1 MAKIEKRIVIEKS
14 SERIFNYVA
23 EPLALPQVWPGLL
36 EVREVQRAPDGL
48 AFARWLYKL
57 MGPLIEEWIIAA
69 KFEADQRAF
78 TGELCGHGAHG
89 SLSSPKDPSRRGSAT
104 STIRA
109 GSSRSRLGG
118 GPP

>member
-23 EPLALPQVWPGLL
+23 EPIASSEIWPGLL

-69 KFEADQRAF
+69 KFDADQRAF
-78 TGELCGHGAHG
+78 TGELCGLDCVMTWRYQ
-89 SLSSPKDPSRRGSAT
+89 SD
-104 STIRA
+104 RA
-109 GSSRSRLGG
+109 G
-118 GPP
+118 GPCLMLDGDHTHWSQS